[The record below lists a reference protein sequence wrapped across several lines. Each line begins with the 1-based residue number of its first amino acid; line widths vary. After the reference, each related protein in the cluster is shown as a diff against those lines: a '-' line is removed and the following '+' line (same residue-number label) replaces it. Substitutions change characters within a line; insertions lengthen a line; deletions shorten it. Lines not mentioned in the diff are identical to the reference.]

1 METNEILN
9 LIEDKEIQ
17 IDTSWY
23 IHATQSNMENVKQI
37 LSEGIKCS
45 FLLNRK
51 GNHFNGKYYISLYKE
66 NSSQGLNMFLID
78 KPKFIVKGI
87 SPCYA
92 DMDKLKFRRMF
103 INTRIPLR
111 TSEWDG
117 EFQEYL
123 KIETSKFVALEYSLA
138 YLLTK
143 SEKLPKET
151 LKFLRNIVIYLKKE
165 NIKLPIYDFSS
176 SKEINKEKVL
186 SLKI

>member
-1 METNEILN
+1 MEKNKILN
-9 LIEDKEIQ
+9 LVEDKEIQ
-17 IDTSWY
+17 KDTSWY
-23 IHATQSNMENVKQI
+23 IHATQSNIEIVKQI
-37 LSEGIKCS
+37 LAEGIKCS
-45 FLLNRK
+45 FLMNRK
-51 GNHFNGKYYISLYKE
+51 SNHFNGKYYISLYKE
-66 NSSQGLNMFLID
+66 NSGQGLNMFLID
-78 KPKFIVKGI
+78 RPKFIVKGI
-87 SPCYA
+87 SPYYA
-92 DMDKLKFRRMF
+92 DRDKLKFRRMF
-103 INTRIPLR
+103 IDTRIPLR

-143 SEKLPKET
+143 SETLPEEK
-151 LKFLRNIVIYLKKE
+151 LKFLRDIVIYLKEK